1 MKCGNMTKEE
11 QDSLQTWLEHYTNQ
25 FRDRDGVLHPLLEL
39 KRCHSLRVAGNAR
52 FIAAALSF
60 PESEQRLAEGV
71 GLVHDVGRFTQFVRY
86 GSFRD
91 SDTVDHGAEG
101 RRVLEE
107 QDPSFLPDSGDRERL
122 FCVVE
127 YHNRKRT
134 DIPRRLSPE
143 KNRFLSLIRD
153 ADKLDIMELV
163 LRAVVNDGFQD
174 LREMLPHIRLSRE
187 LSPGVLAE
195 AAKKG
200 SVSNGNLSTL
210 ADFLVMMATWCYD
223 MNYPPTR
230 HLAVKRG
237 ILPRIRR
244 ELPDTKP
251 VRELFAGIEDAMMRT
266 VEISEKKSY
275 QAKGEIEC
283 FTDGPIYE
291 DMRQWVD
298 QKKPR
303 IAAAVLRV
311 DELYSGAE
319 KLI

>member
-11 QDSLQTWLEHYTNQ
+11 QDSLQTWFEHYTNQ
-25 FRDRDGVLHPLLEL
+25 FCDQDGVLHPLLEL
-39 KRCHSLRVAGNAR
+39 KRCHSLRVAGDAR
-52 FIAAALSF
+52 FIADALKF
-60 PESEQRLAEGV
+60 PESELRLAETA
-71 GLVHDVGRFTQFVRY
+71 GLVHDAGRFTQFVRY

-107 QDPSFLPDSGDRERL
+107 QGLSFLHDPGDREL
-122 FCVVE
+122 LLCVVE

-134 DIPRRLSPE
+134 DIPRGLSPE
-143 KNRFLSLIRD
+143 QNRFLSLIRD

-163 LRAVVNDGFQD
+163 LRAVVIDGFQD

-187 LSPGVLAE
+187 LSPGVLME
-195 AAKKG
+195 AAKTG

-210 ADFLVMMATWCYD
+210 ADFLVMVATWCYD

-251 VRELFAGIEDAMMRT
+251 VRELFAGIGEEMLQNSKDN
-266 VEISEKKSY
+266 EC
-275 QAKGEIEC
+275 QQQKGKRE
-283 FTDGPIYE
+283 
-291 DMRQWVD
+291 
-298 QKKPR
+298 
-303 IAAAVLRV
+303 
-311 DELYSGAE
+311 
-319 KLI
+319 

>member
-1 MKCGNMTKEE
+1 MTQEE
-11 QDSLQTWLEHYTNQ
+11 QDSLQRWFEHYTDQ
-25 FRDRDGVLHPLLEL
+25 FRDQDGVLRPLLEL

-52 FIAAALSF
+52 FIADALKFS
-60 PESEQRLAEGV
+60 ESERRLAETA

-107 QDPSFLPDSGDRERL
+107 QGQSFLPDPENREL
-122 FCVVE
+122 LLCVVE

-134 DIPRRLSPE
+134 DIPCGLSPE

-187 LSPGVLAE
+187 LSTGVLAE
-195 AAKKG
+195 AVKTG
-200 SVSNGNLSTL
+200 SVSNGHLATLS
-210 ADFLVMMATWCYD
+210 DFIVMMATWYYD

-230 HLAVKRG
+230 QLAVKRG
-237 ILPRIRR
+237 ILHRIRC

-251 VRELFAGIEDAMMRT
+251 VRELFAGILALQ
-266 VEISEKKSY
+266 KS
-275 QAKGEIEC
+275 C
-283 FTDGPIYE
+283 
-291 DMRQWVD
+291 
-298 QKKPR
+298 
-303 IAAAVLRV
+303 
-311 DELYSGAE
+311 
-319 KLI
+319 